1 MENIKDNILQYL
13 TCDTTTGALQIKG
26 NWGCGKT
33 YFVKEELFKELL
45 EREKPIIPVMISL
58 FGLDSVKDIHYS
70 LLNSYINIMNDKKG
84 NVTDDMNRGLDYLD
98 FKYGSDKAIFNFNL
112 HDEEELI
119 YKIIPRENVV
129 FILDDVERFMNESNV
144 EELMGAINNL
154 IENRR
159 YKVIIIYNDDFKK
172 DDKSTYIKSNFK
184 EKIIGCTVKYS
195 PSYDEM
201 LGIMVKMFN
210 CTEFENFMRKDEVL
224 NIFNPENYPKEYKA
238 FFNNLRIIK
247 FILTIFYNVY
257 LHYKGDEKAESRLL
271 YYLTFIV
278 GTSIEYKTDK
288 IDDADCHNL
297 DVFTDKLDLDDFGY
311 NDERE
316 NLFTDETDAESKRE
330 KEKKENDNLYAKR
343 FYDRYAKKFKQNIVF
358 HPQLYYHITAGKN
371 IDFEDLDKNLSKAVS
386 EFSSDASQGNIIID
400 KMLKGFRFYDD
411 NTFSYDLIKLLN
423 YTEKGDLK
431 GCIYYVNAAYILRR
445 FKEIVGLSEDDLKEK
460 IQCGIDLYFSKNKIE
475 KDERLHL
482 EHTFN
487 PDNWPVDYLIK
498 KIDEQNDIY
507 SNENIEEL
515 KDLFVNDMKEF
526 VNRFK
531 DSRYFRSEFY
541 NIPILEHIC
550 SDEVFKKI
558 TELTPLEVY
567 LLSEFLENRYK
578 PEFKDDLKIEI
589 KFLDFVKNAIKEV
602 PKDNK
607 KLSTNLINNTLRP
620 EIDKAIK
627 IFQQ

>member
-13 TCDTTTGALQIKG
+13 NRDTTTGALQIKG

-45 EREKPIIPVMISL
+45 KREKPIIPVMISL

-70 LLNSYINIMNDKKG
+70 LLNSYINIMNDKKE

-400 KMLKGFRFYDD
+400 NMLKGFRFYDD
-411 NTFSYDLIKLLN
+411 NTFSDDLIKLLN

-445 FKEIVGLSEDDLKEK
+445 FKEIVGLSEEDLKEK

>member
-238 FFNNLRIIK
+238 FFNNLRMIK

-311 NDERE
+311 NDEHE

-411 NTFSYDLIKLLN
+411 NTFSDDLIKLLN

-445 FKEIVGLSEDDLKEK
+445 FKEIVGLSEEDLKEK
-460 IQCGIDLYFSKNKIE
+460 IQCGIDLYF
-475 KDERLHL
+475 
-482 EHTFN
+482 
-487 PDNWPVDYLIK
+487 
-498 KIDEQNDIY
+498 
-507 SNENIEEL
+507 
-515 KDLFVNDMKEF
+515 
-526 VNRFK
+526 RFF
-531 DSRYFRSEFY
+531 S
-541 NIPILEHIC
+541 
-550 SDEVFKKI
+550 V
-558 TELTPLEVY
+558 
-567 LLSEFLENRYK
+567 
-578 PEFKDDLKIEI
+578 
-589 KFLDFVKNAIKEV
+589 
-602 PKDNK
+602 
-607 KLSTNLINNTLRP
+607 
-620 EIDKAIK
+620 
-627 IFQQ
+627 

>member
-238 FFNNLRIIK
+238 FFNNLRMIK

-311 NDERE
+311 NDEHE

-411 NTFSYDLIKLLN
+411 NTFSDDLIKLLN

-445 FKEIVGLSEDDLKEK
+445 FKEIVGLSEEDLKEK
-460 IQCGIDLYFSKNKIE
+460 IQCGIDLYFSKSKIGNDE
-475 KDERLHL
+475 KLYL
-482 EHTFN
+482 EHTFSQN
-487 PDNWPVDYLIK
+487 NWPVDYLIK

-507 SNENIEEL
+507 SDEMIEKM
-515 KDLFVNDMKEF
+515 KDLFVNDMEGF

-541 NIPILEHIC
+541 NTSILEHIC
-550 SDEVFKKI
+550 SDEVSKKI
-558 TELTPLEVY
+558 TELTPFEVY
-567 LLSEFLENRYK
+567 LLKEFIEYRYK
-578 PEFKDDLKIEI
+578 PEFKDKLEPEI
-589 KFLDFVKNAIKEV
+589 RFLNLVKNAIEKV
-602 PKDNK
+602 SKDNK
-607 KLSTNLINNTLRP
+607 KLSINLVNNILRP
-620 EIDKAIK
+620 TIDNALK

>member
-13 TCDTTTGALQIKG
+13 NRDTTTGALQIKG

-45 EREKPIIPVMISL
+45 ALEKPIIPVMISL

-70 LLNSYINIMNDKKG
+70 LLNSYINIMIDKIG

-98 FKYGSDKAIFNFNL
+98 FKYGSDKAVFNFDL

-129 FILDDVERFMNESNV
+129 LILDDVERFMNESNV
-144 EELMGAINNL
+144 EELMGVINNL

-201 LGIMVKMFN
+201 LGIMVKMFK
-210 CTEFENFMRKDEVL
+210 CTEFEKFMKKDEVL

-257 LHYKGDEKAESRLL
+257 LHYKDDDKAESRLL

-297 DVFTDKLDLDDFGY
+297 DIFTDKLDLDDFGY
-311 NDERE
+311 NDEHE
-316 NLFTDETDAESKRE
+316 NLFTDETDEESKRE
-330 KEKKENDNLYAKR
+330 KEKKVNDNLYAKR

-358 HPQLYYHITAGKN
+358 HPQLYYHITTGKN
-371 IDFEDLDKNLSKAVS
+371 IDFEDLDKNLSKLVS

-411 NTFSYDLIKLLN
+411 NTFSDDLIKLLD
-423 YTEKGDLK
+423 YTEKGSLK
-431 GCIYYVNAAYILRR
+431 GCIYYVNAAYILER
-445 FKEIVGLSEDDLKEK
+445 FKEIVSLSEEHLKEK

-475 KDERLHL
+475 NDEKLYL
-482 EHTFN
+482 EHTLSQT
-487 PDNWPVDYLIK
+487 DWPVDYLIK
-498 KIDEQNDIY
+498 KIDKQNDIY
-507 SNENIEEL
+507 SDEMIEKM
-515 KDLFVNDMKEF
+515 KDLFVNDMAGF
-526 VNRFK
+526 VNRFE
-531 DSRYFRSEFY
+531 DSRYFRFEFY
-541 NIPILEHIC
+541 NTSILEHIC
-550 SDEVFKKI
+550 SDEVSKKI
-558 TELTPLEVY
+558 TELTPFEVY
-567 LLSEFLENRYK
+567 LDMEFIEYRYK
-578 PEFKDDLKIEI
+578 PEFKDKLEPEI
-589 KFLDFVKNAIKEV
+589 RFLNFVKKAIEQV

-607 KLSTNLINNTLRP
+607 KLSINLINNILRP

-627 IFQQ
+627 IFQ